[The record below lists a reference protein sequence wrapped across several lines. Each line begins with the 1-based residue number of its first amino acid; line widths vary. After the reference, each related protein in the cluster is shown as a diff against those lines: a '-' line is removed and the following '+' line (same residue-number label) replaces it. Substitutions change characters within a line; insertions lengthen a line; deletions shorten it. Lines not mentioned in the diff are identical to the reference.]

1 MEETKLIPLKDFKE
15 GEEVESEMTFDG
27 DIKFKRKSNVS
38 KGRKSR
44 ASGAQF
50 ELRVRKDLEEKDWIV
65 DKWSNNVDLVE
76 EKVVAAKKHWKYNP
90 FRKAMMPKAQG
101 TGFPDFIAFQ
111 LLEDNKYKIIGV
123 EVKLNGLLSKE
134 EKEKCVLL
142 LNKKIF
148 SEIWIAQKEKQGT
161 RVVVKYIDFRERY
174 KKQFV

>member
-1 MEETKLIPLKDFKE
+1 MDKVIPIKDFKE
-15 GEEVESEMTFDG
+15 GEEVESEMTSGG

-50 ELRVRKDLEEKDWIV
+50 ELRVRKDLEEKEWIV

-76 EKVVAAKKHWKYNP
+76 EKVITAK
-90 FRKAMMPKAQG
+90 RKFNWFSKVMTIG
-101 TGFPDFIAFQ
+101 TGFPDFVAFQ
-111 LLEDNKYKIIGV
+111 LLDDNKYKIIGV

-134 EKEKCVLL
+134 EKEKCVFF